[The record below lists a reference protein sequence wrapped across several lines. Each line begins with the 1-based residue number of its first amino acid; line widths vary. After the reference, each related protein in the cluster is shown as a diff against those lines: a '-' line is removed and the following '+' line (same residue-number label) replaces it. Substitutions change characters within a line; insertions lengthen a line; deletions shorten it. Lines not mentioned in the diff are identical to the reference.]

1 MIHSG
6 KTVTM
11 ILSALA
17 LVAGLGACQKKEATA
32 EQKGPAETA
41 GKQLDQAAVKAG
53 EEINKAAVKAG
64 EGLAKVGEKLQN
76 AAQEAQAQKKDSQ

>member
-6 KTVTM
+6 KSAAI
-11 ILSALA
+11 ILSTLA
-17 LVAGLGACQKKEATA
+17 LVAGLGACQKKDATA

-41 GKQLDQAAVKAG
+41 GKQLDQAAAKAG

-64 EGLAKVGEKLQN
+64 EGLAKAGEKLQN
-76 AAQEAQAQKKDSQ
+76 AAQDGQAAKKDNQ